1 MMTRIAAVVLVI
13 VALLAGAWK
22 CYVVGRNDGRAQVAQ
37 MWDQERAATAKAH
50 ADEQARARAREQSL
64 QRDADQTRQE
74 KQREIAR
81 LTRQRD
87 AALDSLRQRPDRP
100 DVAANGQA
108 TASANTGPGASA
120 CAGSQL
126 YRPDAEFLVG
136 EAARSDF
143 IRIQLAQ
150 CQARYHAAE
159 RALNGEP

>member
-1 MMTRIAAVVLVI
+1 MMTRIAAVVVVI

-87 AALDSLRQRPDRP
+87 AALDSLRQRPERP
-100 DVAANGQA
+100 ADSHSSAAAPAQPGP
-108 TASANTGPGASA
+108 SAQGCTGD
-120 CAGSQL
+120 QL
-126 YRPDAEFLVG
+126 YRPDAAFLIG

-150 CQARYHAAE
+150 CQARYQAAE